1 MMMRIDDRQL
11 GFEDRLL
18 LLSCQP
24 RIVGH
29 AAVTEPAWLDGLRH
43 RDAPILSKLPG
54 FPARD
59 GHRLAFSAPGQLSAT
74 AMASAF
80 PLLFSSL
87 TRPHGHRQH
96 SGSENVP
103 RDTCTRSRLLRFT
116 RFSCITPS
124 ERLR

>member
-24 RIVGH
+24 RIVGL

-59 GHRLAFSAPGQLSAT
+59 GHRLAFSAHSKVPA
-74 AMASAF
+74 ASIEHRSQF
-80 PLLFSSL
+80 NLLQE
-87 TRPHGHRQH
+87 HGHYIGLELGADISADLNLDDFLGIRQ
-96 SGSENVP
+96 
-103 RDTCTRSRLLRFT
+103 
-116 RFSCITPS
+116 
-124 ERLR
+124 